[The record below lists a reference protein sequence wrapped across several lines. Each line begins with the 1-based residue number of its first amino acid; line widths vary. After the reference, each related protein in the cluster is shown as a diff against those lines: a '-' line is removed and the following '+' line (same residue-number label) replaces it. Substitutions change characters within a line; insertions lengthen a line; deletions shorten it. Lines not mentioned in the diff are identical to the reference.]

1 MKTMWRLLR
10 SKHPLH
16 VIVGL
21 DLIVTGLILM
31 ANDRYFFWPPHP
43 EIIIDILNDDLVGAI
58 GMLTGIGLIW
68 WAYSKVKS
76 VKANRWLITIATG
89 YYMLLSM
96 TEFAHALF
104 ASQGEP
110 HMYVSSIGELAM
122 ALVTLYMAK
131 QSPSGEEGD
140 RVKEG

>member
-1 MKTMWRLLR
+1 MWRLLR

-21 DLIVTGLILM
+21 DLIVTGLTLI
-31 ANDRYFFWPPHP
+31 ANDRYFFWPPRP
-43 EIIIDILNDDLVGAI
+43 EIITAFLNDDLMGGLVT
-58 GMLTGIGLIW
+58 LTGTGFIW

-76 VKANRWLITIATG
+76 VKLNHLLITTAAG

-104 ASQGEP
+104 SPMGEP
-110 HMYVSSIGELAM
+110 HMLVSGIGELVM

-131 QSPSGEEGD
+131 QSPSGE
-140 RVKEG
+140 

>member
-1 MKTMWRLLR
+1 MWKL

-21 DLIVTGLILM
+21 DLIATGLILM
-31 ANDRYFFWPPHP
+31 NNDRYFFWPP
-43 EIIIDILNDDLVGAI
+43 IITAILNDDVVGAI
-58 GMLTGIGLIW
+58 GTLIGIGLIW

-76 VKANRWLITIATG
+76 VNVDHWLITIATG
-89 YYMLLSM
+89 YYTILSM
-96 TEFAHALF
+96 TEFSNALF
-104 ASQGEP
+104 SPMGEP
-110 HMYVSSIGELAM
+110 HMFMSGIGELVM

-140 RVKEG
+140 IAKKG

>member
-1 MKTMWRLLR
+1 MWR
-10 SKHPLH
+10 KHPLH
-16 VIVGL
+16 LIVGL
-21 DLIVTGLILM
+21 DLVVTGLILM
-31 ANDRYFFWPPHP
+31 ANDRYFFWPPNP
-43 EIIIDILNDDLVGAI
+43 EIIIDILNDDVVGAI

-76 VKANRWLITIATG
+76 VKANHWLITTATG

-96 TEFAHALF
+96 TEFGHALF
-104 ASQGEP
+104 ASKGEP
-110 HMYVSSIGELAM
+110 HMFVSGIGELAM

-140 RVKEG
+140 EVKEG

>member
-1 MKTMWRLLR
+1 MWRLLR

-21 DLIVTGLILM
+21 DLIVTGLTLM
-31 ANDRYFFWPPHP
+31 ANDRYFFWPPNP

-58 GMLTGIGLIW
+58 GTLTGIGLIW

-76 VKANRWLITIATG
+76 VKANHWLITTATG

-96 TEFAHALF
+96 TEFAHAIF
-104 ASQGEP
+104 ARAGEP
-110 HMYVSSIGELAM
+110 HMFVSGIGELAM

-140 RVKEG
+140 REEG

>member
-1 MKTMWRLLR
+1 MRTMWRR
-10 SKHPLH
+10 HPLH
-16 VIVGL
+16 LIVGL
-21 DLIVTGLILM
+21 DLIVTGLILLTH
-31 ANDRYFFWPPHP
+31 RHYFFWPPQP
-43 EIIIDILNDDLVGAI
+43 VIITAVLNDAIVGI
-58 GMLTGIGLIW
+58 VGMATGISMIA

-76 VKANRWLITIATG
+76 VKANHLLITTATG

-96 TEFAHALF
+96 TEFAHAIF

-110 HMYVSSIGELAM
+110 HMFVSGIGELAM

-140 RVKEG
+140 IEEG